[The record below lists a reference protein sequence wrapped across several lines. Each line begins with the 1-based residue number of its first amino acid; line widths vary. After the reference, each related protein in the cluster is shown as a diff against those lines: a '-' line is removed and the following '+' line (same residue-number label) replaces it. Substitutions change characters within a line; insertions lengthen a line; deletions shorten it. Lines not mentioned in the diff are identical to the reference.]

1 MAKTVL
7 VFAPHPDD
15 AEFYAGGTLA
25 GFAAEGA
32 RVIIVTATDGSKG
45 SFTLAGEDL
54 AAVRFEEAHRACQA
68 LGIEPPVMLDLT
80 DFELDLLP
88 PGYLRE
94 RFIYYL
100 RLYRPDVLVAED
112 PYSEGEAHP
121 DHRAVAWAAFEA
133 VNFAHLSALHP
144 NQFDDG
150 MQPHFVVEKYFYTS
164 NPARANKVVDISA
177 GFERKM
183 AALLEHKSQ
192 IAFLMEDIFNQARL
206 AGINIQ
212 TVVGPAGT
220 DPTAVFRWG
229 MEAQAAETGRAGGV
243 AMGEAFH
250 YERFHPLIEAALKG
264 SLVQDFTP

>member
-15 AEFYAGGTLA
+15 AEFFAGGTLA

-32 RVIIVTATDGSKG
+32 RVIVVTATDGSKG
-45 SFTLAGEDL
+45 SFTLSGEDL
-54 AAVRFEEAHRACQA
+54 AAVRFEEAHRACQV

-88 PGYLRE
+88 SGYLRE
-94 RFIYYL
+94 RFMYYL
-100 RLYRPDVLVAED
+100 RLYRPDVLIAED
-112 PYSEGEAHP
+112 PYTVGEAHP

-133 VNFAHLSALHP
+133 VNFAHLPTMHP

-150 MQPHFVVEKYFYTS
+150 LQPHFVVEKYFYTS
-164 NPARANKVVDISA
+164 NPARINKVVDISA
-177 GFERKM
+177 GFDRKM

-192 IAFLMEDIFNQARL
+192 IAFLMEDVFNQARQ
-206 AGINIQ
+206 AGVNIQ
-212 TVVGPAGT
+212 AVVGPAGT

-229 MEAQAAETGRAGGV
+229 MAAEATEVGQAGGV
-243 AMGEAFH
+243 LMGEAFH
-250 YERFHPLIEAALKG
+250 YERFHPLIESALQG
-264 SLVQDFTP
+264 SQS